1 MLFNIHFKAKQC
13 LTGFL
18 ILLFSIQF
26 VPINDY
32 NIYCWQSDGQEQTND
47 EVIDGEKA
55 ISFDK
60 TLLLQESYHLMA
72 HLHNKLAITRES
84 ARLKIP
90 ENHAG
95 EIHLPPPDSDRI

>member
-13 LTGFL
+13 LTSFL

-60 TLLLQESYHLMA
+60 TLLLQESYHLLA
-72 HLHNKLAITRES
+72 YLNNSLAITREN
-84 ARLKIP
+84 ATLKIP
-90 ENHAG
+90 ENHAA
-95 EIHLPPPDSDRI
+95 EIHLPPPNSNKL